1 MEKNYRHE
9 YKYLI
14 SREAADLLRYRLP
27 HFMKRDPHAGP
38 TGQYTIRSLYFDDL
52 NFEAFYEKVSG
63 VDNRTKYRIRCY
75 NYSNALFKLEKKEKK
90 GHLTRKT
97 AQTISLSDVR
107 ALQETPEKPCP
118 DHPKGLTEELRLQSI
133 CKGTKAMVLVDYDR
147 TPFVCASGNTRIT
160 LDENLRT
167 LPYQKDIFASGNAM
181 VPVLE
186 PGQVILEVKF
196 DDYLPGYL
204 SDVLADI
211 PKAPMAISKF
221 ALCLNLI

>member
-14 SREAADLLRYRLP
+14 SRASAELLRRRLP

-38 TGQYTIRSLYFDDL
+38 SGQYTIRSLYFDDL
-52 NFEAFYEKVSG
+52 KFEAFYEKVSG
-63 VDNRTKYRIRCY
+63 IDNRTKYRIRCY
-75 NYSNALFKLEKKEKK
+75 NYSDTLFKLEKKEKK

-97 AQTISLSDVR
+97 AQTVTLADVHN
-107 ALQETPEKPCP
+107 LQETPEKVCP
-118 DHPKGLTEELRLQSI
+118 DHTKGLVEELRLLSI

-147 TPFVCASGNTRIT
+147 TPFVCPSGNTRIT

-167 LPYQKDIFASGNAM
+167 LPYHKNIFASSRAM
-181 VPVLE
+181 TPALD
-186 PGQVILEVKF
+186 PDQVILEVKF

>member
-14 SREAADLLRYRLP
+14 SRETAELLRRRLP

-63 VDNRTKYRIRCY
+63 TDNRTKYRIRCY
-75 NYSNALFKLEKKEKK
+75 NYSDTLFKLERKEKK

-97 AQTISLSDVR
+97 AQTITLADVHT
-107 ALQETPEKPCP
+107 LQETPEKICP
-118 DHPKGLTEELRLQSI
+118 DHPKGLTEELRLQNI

-147 TPFVCASGNTRIT
+147 TPFICRDGNTRIT
-160 LDENLRT
+160 VDENLRT
-167 LPYQKDIFASGNAM
+167 RPFCTSLTASPAAM
-181 VPVLE
+181 IPVLE
-186 PGQVILEVKF
+186 QDQVILEVKY
-196 DDYLPGYL
+196 DDFLPGYL
-204 SDVLADI
+204 ADALRDI
-211 PKAPMAISKF
+211 PKANMAISKF
-221 ALCLNLI
+221 ALCMNLQ

>member
-14 SREAADLLRYRLP
+14 SRETAELLRRRLP

-63 VDNRTKYRIRCY
+63 TDNRTKYRIRCY
-75 NYSNALFKLEKKEKK
+75 NYSDTLFKLERKEKK

-97 AQTISLSDVR
+97 AQTITLADVHT
-107 ALQETPEKPCP
+107 LQETPEKICP
-118 DHPKGLTEELRLQSI
+118 DHPKGLTEELRLQNI

-167 LPYQKDIFASGNAM
+167 LPYHKNIFASSHAM
-181 VPVLE
+181 IPALE
-186 PGQVILEVKF
+186 ADQVILEVKF